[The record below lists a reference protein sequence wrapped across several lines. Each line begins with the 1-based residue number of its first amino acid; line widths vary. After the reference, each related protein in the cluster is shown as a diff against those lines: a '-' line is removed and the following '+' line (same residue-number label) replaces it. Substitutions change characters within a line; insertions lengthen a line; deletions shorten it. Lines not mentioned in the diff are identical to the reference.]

1 VFGGSQG
8 AVHLD
13 QVVGESLPDLASRAD
28 LQLLVGAGPG
38 NDGDLTR
45 AVDPDAALRVSV
57 VPFIERMDRA
67 FALADVVV
75 ARAGG
80 SVAEIAAC
88 GLPSI
93 LVPYPYATENHQ
105 EANARELVG
114 AGAARMVLDH
124 ALSSSTLVP
133 AILDLVQDRATRDDM
148 ARAAREWAR
157 PDAAERIA
165 ALCVEIAKAHP

>member
-1 VFGGSQG
+1 
-8 AVHLD
+8 
-13 QVVGESLPDLASRAD
+13 VVAYALPALASRED
-28 LQLLVGAGPG
+28 LQLLVSAGPG
-38 NDGDLTR
+38 HDADLTR
-45 AVDPDAALRVSV
+45 AVDRDAALRVSV

-105 EANARELVG
+105 EANARELVA
-114 AGAARMVLDH
+114 AGAARMVLDA

-133 AILDLVQDRATRDDM
+133 AILDLVEDRTTRDRM
-148 ARAAREWAR
+148 GEAAQVWAR

-165 ALCVEIAKAHP
+165 ALCVEMAEART